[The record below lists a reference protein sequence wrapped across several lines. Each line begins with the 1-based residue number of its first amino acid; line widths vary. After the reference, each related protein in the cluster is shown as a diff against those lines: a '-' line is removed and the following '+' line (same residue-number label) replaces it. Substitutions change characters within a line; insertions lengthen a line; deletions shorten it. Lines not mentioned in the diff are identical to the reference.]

1 MFHEARSGFTSF
13 TVHKLTFREDRRRD
27 SSKAGERS
35 PKGSSSEP
43 PPTRP
48 PPGNLDPTLGPVDWD
63 EVEMQ
68 EMQVTLDNLEAR
80 RLAKE

>member
-1 MFHEARSGFTSF
+1 MTFH
-13 TVHKLTFREDRRRD
+13 EDRRRD

-35 PKGSSSEP
+35 PMGSSSEP
-43 PPTRP
+43 PLMRPPP

-68 EMQVTLDNLEAR
+68 EMQVTLDKLEGE

>member
-1 MFHEARSGFTSF
+1 M
-13 TVHKLTFREDRRRD
+13 TFREDKNRA
-27 SSKAGERS
+27 SSKTEETSQTDALSS
-35 PKGSSSEP
+35 P
-43 PPTRP
+43 RP

-68 EMQVTLDNLEAR
+68 ERQVTRDDLEAR